1 MSRVFVITLASLC
14 SLAFGDEVMF
24 RRPFVFSAAPPSSW
38 APTGVLAYF
47 DFSVSPT
54 PTNEGYSNITLTAV
68 NNPGWSNAVP
78 GRSGGAYWFE
88 GTNVGL
94 AGYQKLV
101 SDTRYPSAGVA
112 MDRDWFVA
120 FAWRP
125 ARLGGVGDE
134 VGAVGSKV
142 SAGTPAYGGCMFSH
156 YVNGITYSY
165 YFTDGGYKY
174 AQQSG
179 FSAGTWYFMI
189 FKAVN
194 GVMYSRQYGGSTVTG
209 ASFNTATTSADTNR
223 WIIGG
228 SDYASGGDSQ
238 AYRGYIAKWAL
249 GTGLTEAEETN
260 LLKHLSQ

>member
-1 MSRVFVITLASLC
+1 MKRLLVIASLLVC
-14 SLAFGDEVMF
+14 VDALAGGWVY
-24 RRPFVFSAAPPSSW
+24 RRRDGAATPPPESW

-47 DFSVSPT
+47 DFSLSAT
-54 PTNEGYSNITLTAV
+54 PTNEGYSNITLTVV

-94 AGYQKLV
+94 TGYQKLV
-101 SDTRYPSAGVA
+101 SDTRYPSAGVT

-120 FAWRP
+120 FTWRP

-134 VGAVGSKV
+134 FGAVGSKI
-142 SAGTPAYGGCMFSH
+142 SAGTPAYGGCIFSH

-165 YFTDGGYKY
+165 YYTDSGYTY

-179 FSAGTWYFMI
+179 FATGTWYTMI
-189 FKAVN
+189 FKAVG

-209 ASFNTATTSADTNR
+209 ASFNTGTTDADTNK
-223 WIIGG
+223 WMIGG
-228 SDYASGGDSQ
+228 SDYAAGTYSQ
-238 AYRGYIAKWAL
+238 AYRGYVAKWAL

-260 LLKHLSQ
+260 LLEHLSQ